1 MSTDA
6 RHASA
11 TGATRVYYVIYVVLI
26 VCTYLTWQVAYFDLG
41 RLNTVAALAIAGVKA
56 ALVVWFFMHVRS
68 SPRLILLI
76 AFGALL
82 WLGILFA
89 LTANDYLTRGSMYVV
104 SGFSRVLK

>member
-11 TGATRVYYVIYVVLI
+11 PAADTRIYYVVFVVLL

-41 RLNTVAALAIAGVKA
+41 RINTVVALTIAGVKA
-56 ALVVWFFMHVRS
+56 TLVVWFFMHART

-82 WLGILFA
+82 WLAILFA
-89 LTANDYLTRGSMYVV
+89 LTANDYLTR
-104 SGFSRVLK
+104 